1 MEKGNKKETKRHLEP
16 RRSRE
21 GSRARVMAAT
31 VVIPIPVDDEEV
43 KAVASL
49 VLSTNSVRFEVGDDE
64 DAIRGKVRD
73 ALAIARCASVS
84 EKETCGR
91 TIEDVVSSLRAADEA
106 FAREDD
112 DGGAGT
118 RGGDAPGRETAAYG
132 LAMRSIADAMET
144 AGRDEASSS
153 ARVVFERAMAE
164 LKSAATVN
172 LGAAAA
178 AAARS
183 ERGSATA
190 GALDPACEDMFRWA
204 RARGAEYR
212 IEGRVVHEGMREARA
227 TESIE
232 AGECAARVPWSALL
246 GVEQVVRASSSPM
259 CEVLKQLTG
268 TMSDQVI
275 MVVWLTA
282 ALSESSESESEWAP
296 ALRALPCRES
306 TALAWNP
313 DAMRLVLGE
322 EHARRLIE
330 YQQSVRK
337 QYDMLFPALCAQV
350 PEAFPLEIFGEYRR
364 FALAHDVW
372 TSYAMKVQDPASLCI
387 REVIVPGVYLC
398 NHALHAHSVRY
409 TSLERDTNAFR
420 LELARGASPGEPITI
435 SYGRLENVELVA
447 YYGFSLANNPYDR
460 LPFTIPGFDPSNI
473 DDARAEALRRASAA
487 AALDVSAYP
496 PRVAADGSLDRFL
509 AQMRALYAPQ
519 KVIEWSDT
527 LDGYH
532 PFVVVD
538 VDAECDML
546 RALAGYVKDAA
557 EEMRESA
564 ARVAARPRDGTIH
577 GVDGVDIV
585 ADATFWYR
593 AGQLRIAESV
603 IERINALLT
612 EYSRKKR
619 TRDRRD
625 A

>member
-1 MEKGNKKETKRHLEP
+1 
-16 RRSRE
+16 
-21 GSRARVMAAT
+21 MAAT
-31 VVIPIPVDDEEV
+31 VVIPIPVDDEEL

-153 ARVVFERAMAE
+153 ARVVLERAMAA
-164 LKSAATVN
+164 LKSAATVK

-212 IEGRVVHEGMREARA
+212 IEGRVVREGMREARA

-282 ALSESSESESEWAP
+282 ALSDDVSSESESEWAP
-296 ALRALPCRES
+296 ALRALPRRES

-337 QYDMLFPALCAQV
+337 QYEMLFPALCAQV

-460 LPFTIPGFDPSNI
+460 LPFTIPGFDPANI

-496 PRVAADGSLDRFL
+496 RASPPTVLSIDFWRKCARYTPHKELSSGATLSMITTRSSSSTSTRSAICFARSLGTSKTRRRRCASRRRAWRRVRATARFTASTASMSSPMRHFGIARVSCASPRAS
-509 AQMRALYAPQ
+509 
-519 KVIEWSDT
+519 S
-527 LDGYH
+527 
-532 PFVVVD
+532 
-538 VDAECDML
+538 
-546 RALAGYVKDAA
+546 
-557 EEMRESA
+557 RES
-564 ARVAARPRDGTIH
+564 
-577 GVDGVDIV
+577 
-585 ADATFWYR
+585 
-593 AGQLRIAESV
+593 
-603 IERINALLT
+603 
-612 EYSRKKR
+612 
-619 TRDRRD
+619 TRC
-625 A
+625 

>member
-1 MEKGNKKETKRHLEP
+1 
-16 RRSRE
+16 
-21 GSRARVMAAT
+21 MAAT

-153 ARVVFERAMAE
+153 ARVVLERAMAA
-164 LKSAATVN
+164 LKSAATVK

-212 IEGRVVHEGMREARA
+212 IEGRVV
-227 TESIE
+227 
-232 AGECAARVPWSALL
+232 
-246 GVEQVVRASSSPM
+246 RASSSPM

-282 ALSESSESESEWAP
+282 ALSDDVSSESESEWAP
-296 ALRALPCRES
+296 ALRALPRRKS

-460 LPFTIPGFDPSNI
+460 LPFTIPGFDPANI

-519 KVIEWSDT
+519 RVIEWSDT
-527 LDGYH
+527 LDDYH

-577 GVDGVDIV
+577 GVDGVDVV

-612 EYSRKKR
+612 EYSSKKR

>member
-1 MEKGNKKETKRHLEP
+1 M
-16 RRSRE
+16 
-21 GSRARVMAAT
+21 RARVMAAT

-153 ARVVFERAMAE
+153 ARVVLERAMAA
-164 LKSAATVN
+164 LKSAATVK

-212 IEGRVVHEGMREARA
+212 IEGRVVREGMREARA

-282 ALSESSESESEWAP
+282 ALSDDVSSESESEWAP
-296 ALRALPCRES
+296 ALRALPRRES

-460 LPFTIPGFDPSNI
+460 LPFTIPGFDPANI

-519 KVIEWSDT
+519 RVIEWSDT
-527 LDGYH
+527 LDDYH

-546 RALAGYVKDAA
+546 RALAGYFKDAA

-564 ARVAARPRDGTIH
+564 ARVATARTTH
-577 GVDGVDIV
+577 GVDVV

-593 AGQLRIAESV
+593 RGQLRIAESV
-603 IERINALLT
+603 IERIDALLS

>member
-1 MEKGNKKETKRHLEP
+1 MP
-16 RRSRE
+16 
-21 GSRARVMAAT
+21 T
-31 VVIPIPVDDEEV
+31 VTVPIPVDDDEV
-43 KAVASL
+43 VCVARR
-49 VLSTNSVRFEVGDDE
+49 VLHAGNGVAFDVGDDE
-64 DAIRGKVRD
+64 GAIRGKVRD
-73 ALAIARCASVS
+73 VLAIARCASVS
-84 EKETCGR
+84 GKETCGR

-106 FAREDD
+106 YARD
-112 DGGAGT
+112 DGDGGGGA

-132 LAMRSIADAMET
+132 LAMRSIADAME
-144 AGRDEASSS
+144 AVGRDDASSG
-153 ARVVFERAMAE
+153 ARLVLERAMAV
-164 LKSAATVN
+164 LKRAATVK

-178 AAARS
+178 AAQGDRAFAAAS
-183 ERGSATA
+183 

-212 IEGRVVHEGMREARA
+212 FDGRVVREGMREAIA

-246 GVEQVVRASSSPM
+246 GVEQVVRKSSSPM

-268 TMSDQVI
+268 SMSDQII

-282 ALSESSESESEWAP
+282 ALSDDVSSECESEWAP
-296 ALRALPCRES
+296 ALRALPRHAS
-306 TALAWNP
+306 TALAWDP
-313 DAMRLVLGE
+313 DAMQFVLGQ
-322 EHARRLIE
+322 EHASRLIE

-372 TSYAMKVQDPASLCI
+372 TSYAMKVQDPASLDI

-409 TSLERDTNAFR
+409 TSLERDTKAFR

-435 SYGRLENVELVA
+435 SYGRLENAELVA

-460 LPFTIPGFDPSNI
+460 LPFAIPGFDPANI
-473 DDARAEALRRASAA
+473 DSARAEALRRVADVAE
-487 AALDVSAYP
+487 LDVTTFPA
-496 PRVAADGSLDRFL
+496 RVAADGSLDRFL
-509 AQMRALYAPQ
+509 AQMRALYAPH
-519 KVIEWSDT
+519 KVIEWSEAREE
-527 LDGYH
+527 YH
-532 PFVVVD
+532 PFVIVD
-538 VDAECDML
+538 VAAECEML
-546 RALAGYVKDAA
+546 RALAGYFKDAA
-557 EEMRESA
+557 EEMRA
-564 ARVAARPRDGTIH
+564 AASRVAARPRDGAIL
-577 GVDGVDIV
+577 GVDVV
-585 ADATFWYR
+585 AEATFWYR

-603 IERINALLT
+603 IERIDAMLT
-612 EYSRKKR
+612 EYSRNKR